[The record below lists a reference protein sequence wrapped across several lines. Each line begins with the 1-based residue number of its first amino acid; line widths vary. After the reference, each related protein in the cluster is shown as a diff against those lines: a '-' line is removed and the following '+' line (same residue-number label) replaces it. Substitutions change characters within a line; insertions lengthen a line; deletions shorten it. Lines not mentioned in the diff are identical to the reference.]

1 LRKWCS
7 SHHIPF
13 VEPLRAAANGGRGT
27 SASGGRI
34 SFFPLA
40 ELIAANSELK
50 RQLAGTS
57 MLAGSKNGLE
67 KSPSS

>member
-1 LRKWCS
+1 MAG
-7 SHHIPF
+7 
-13 VEPLRAAANGGRGT
+13 EGRALQAGG
-27 SASGGRI
+27 SA
-34 SFFPLA
+34 FFPLA
-40 ELIAANSELK
+40 ELIAANFELK